1 MFSIEEFII
10 AVFCCVDDVLVEI
23 TQIYPI
29 KRRGFAPSL
38 TESEVLT
45 MEIVAEFLGIDAD
58 KDIWKYFHRHWLELF
73 PKIKSRYAFIRQ
85 AANCWQ
91 YKELIQQKLAQYLG
105 AYSDQLHLIDGLP
118 IPLCGFSRAP
128 NCRSFKSQADY
139 GFCAAKKQTYYGF
152 HGHLIISGTGVIS
165 GFTLTPANGSE
176 RDALWDLITR
186 IKGLL
191 IGDQGYLSQFLSR
204 ELKQVGITLQTPLRS
219 NMSDSRS
226 QSSVRLMQRFRRLIE
241 TVIGQLVERF
251 HIEKIRARDM
261 WHLTSRLNRKILAHT
276 VCFWLNR
283 HNCDPLQ
290 FDELVTEY

>member
-1 MFSIEEFII
+1 M
-10 AVFCCVDDVLVEI
+10 VFVLL
-23 TQIYPI
+23 
-29 KRRGFAPSL
+29 K
-38 TESEVLT
+38 
-45 MEIVAEFLGIDAD
+45 
-58 KDIWKYFHRHWLELF
+58 
-73 PKIKSRYAFIRQ
+73 
-85 AANCWQ
+85 N
-91 YKELIQQKLAQYLG
+91 
-105 AYSDQLHLIDGLP
+105 
-118 IPLCGFSRAP
+118 
-128 NCRSFKSQADY
+128 
-139 GFCAAKKQTYYGF
+139 QTYYGF
-152 HGHLIISGTGVIS
+152 HGHLIVSGTGVIS

-191 IGDQGYLSQFLSR
+191 IGDKGYLSQFLSG
-204 ELKQVGITLQTPLRS
+204 ELKEVGITLQTPLRS

-226 QSSVRLMQRFRRLIE
+226 RSSVRLMQRFRRLIE

-290 FDELVTEY
+290 FDDLVTEY

>member
-10 AVFCCVDDVLVEI
+10 AVFCCVDDALIEI

-38 TESEVLT
+38 RESEVLT
-45 MEIVAEFLGIDAD
+45 MEVVAEFLGIDAD

-73 PKIKSRYAFIRQ
+73 PNLKSRCALIRQ

-91 YKELIQQKLAQYLG
+91 YKELLQQKLAQHLG
-105 AYSDQLHLIDGLP
+105 AFSDQLHLIDGLP

-128 NCRSFKSQADY
+128 KCRSFKSLADY

-165 GFTLTPANGSE
+165 GFALTPANGSE
-176 RDALWDLITR
+176 REALWDLIMR
-186 IKGLL
+186 VKGLL
-191 IGDQGYLSQFLSR
+191 IGDKGYLSQFLSG
-204 ELKQVGITLQTPLRS
+204 ELERVGINLQTPLRS

-251 HIEKIRARDM
+251 HIEKIRARDTPLLSLSGRAIARSLM
-261 WHLTSRLNRKILAHT
+261 RQAIQAILLEKNWS
-276 VCFWLNR
+276 CI
-283 HNCDPLQ
+283 C
-290 FDELVTEY
+290 Y